1 MLIDDYPFDNVAE
14 LFLHPTVP
22 NKAADYVASPSLP
35 HSRNEHWPADADGG
49 LAALYRGK
57 LIEDLHSVASGTPPI
72 AYAEYCGPVYGEPS
86 GIDIRVPGD
95 IGKDALTVTSEP
107 ARPPP
112 WIPLAAAAA
121 VLAVLEWCLY
131 LRRWTS

>member
-14 LFLHPTVP
+14 LFLRPTVP

-57 LIEDLHSVASGTPPI
+57 LIEDLHSVASGTPPM
-72 AYAEYCGPVYGEPS
+72 
-86 GIDIRVPGD
+86 
-95 IGKDALTVTSEP
+95 LMLNTVDPFMANP
-107 ARPPP
+107 AA
-112 WIPLAAAAA
+112 WISACLEILARM
-121 VLAVLEWCLY
+121 L
-131 LRRWTS
+131 